1 MKKLENFSWKMWHIF
16 SLVAVTV
23 LLVSGAWSFFYLK
36 EAAYIVNERSYDYVG
51 RGQRLTNYVTIDEE
65 EIGFPIIAL
74 SFKMDDE
81 DWNSS
86 DYAVGHRY
94 LAFQDSKLRK
104 SALNKKDPEEY
115 FKIRYYQLGKE
126 EGEGQT
132 IDVLKIAQD
141 KGYNSINGSMVPIM
155 YSDGKDDYVGVS
167 LSDNDYLFI
176 NLRTQKVSQKRP
188 KEAIQYGYSGIHQIA
203 SSLYYRTPTF
213 YEDEDKTSIDLPW
226 IRYKK
231 EKVSETSDSSTTSTT
246 SEKKVKDSE
255 LLSLLKKYGFLIVL
269 KEDMTFSDGES
280 IIRNLY
286 ADATDFFWSVKPA
299 YTKSGKME
307 YVHTDHDL
315 QKVVDEKKVKK
326 HEDE

>member
-23 LLVSGAWSFFYLK
+23 LLVSRVWSFFYLK

-51 RGQRLTNYVTIDEE
+51 RGQRLTDYITIDEE
-65 EIGFPIIAL
+65 ETAFPIIAL
-74 SFKMDDE
+74 SFKIDDE
-81 DWNSS
+81 DWNIS
-86 DYAVGHRY
+86 DYAVGHQY
-94 LAFQDSKLRK
+94 LAFQDSKLSK
-104 SALNKKDPEEY
+104 SDLNKKDPEEY

-155 YSDGKDDYVGVS
+155 YSDGKDDYVGVN
-167 LSDNDYLFI
+167 LSDDDYLFI
-176 NLRTQKVSQKRP
+176 NLRTQKVSQNRP
-188 KEAIQYGYSGIHQIA
+188 KKVIQFGYSGIRQIA

-213 YEDEDKTSIDLPW
+213 YEDKEKTSINLPW

-231 EKVSETSDSSTTSTT
+231 EKVGETSDSSKTSTT

-286 ADATDFFWSVKPA
+286 ADASDLFWSVKPV

-307 YVHTDHDL
+307 YVHTDDDL

>member
-23 LLVSGAWSFFYLK
+23 LLVGGIWSFFYLK
-36 EAAYIVNERSYDYVG
+36 EAAYVVNDRNYDYVG
-51 RGQRLTNYVTIDEE
+51 RGQRLTDYVTVDEE
-65 EIGFPIIAL
+65 ETGFPIIAL

-81 DWNSS
+81 DWNIS
-86 DYAVGHRY
+86 DYAVGRQY

-104 SALNKKDPEEY
+104 ISLNKKDPEEY

-126 EGEGQT
+126 EGEGKT
-132 IDVLKIAQD
+132 IDVLKIAQG
-141 KGYNSINGSMVPIM
+141 KGYKTINGSMDSIM
-155 YSDGKDDYVGVS
+155 YTDGKDDYVGVN

-176 NLRTQKVSQKRP
+176 NLRTQKVSQTRP
-188 KEAIQYGYSGIHQIA
+188 KEAVHYGYSGIRQIA

-213 YEDEDKTSIDLPW
+213 YEDEEKTSINLPW

-231 EKVSETSDSSTTSTT
+231 EKVSETSDSSITSST
-246 SEKKVKDSE
+246 SEKKDSE

-280 IIRNLY
+280 IIRHLY
-286 ADATDFFWSVKPA
+286 ADASDFFWSVKPA

-307 YVHTDHDL
+307 YVHTDDDL

>member
-1 MKKLENFSWKMWHIF
+1 MKKLENYSWKMWHIF

-23 LLVSGAWSFFYLK
+23 LLVGGAWSFFYLK
-36 EAAYIVNERSYDYVG
+36 EAAYVVKDRDYEYVG
-51 RGQRLTNYVTIDEE
+51 RGQRLTDCVKLDEKDT
-65 EIGFPIIAL
+65 GLPIIAL
-74 SFKMDDE
+74 SFKKDDE
-81 DWNSS
+81 DWNST
-86 DYAVGHRY
+86 DYAVGHQY
-94 LAFQDSKLRK
+94 LAFQDSKLSK
-104 SALNKKDPEEY
+104 TDQNKKDPEEY
-115 FKIRYYQLGKE
+115 FKIRYYRLGKE
-126 EGEGQT
+126 EGEGQV
-132 IDVLKIAQD
+132 IDVLKLAQE
-141 KGYNSINGSMVPIM
+141 KGYKTINGSMNSIM
-155 YSDGKDDYVGVS
+155 YSDGKDDYVGVRIIE
-167 LSDNDYLFI
+167 DNYLFI

-188 KEAIQYGYSGIHQIA
+188 KEAIQYGYSGIRQIT

-213 YEDEDKTSIDLPW
+213 YEDEEKTSINLPW

-231 EKVSETSDSSTTSTT
+231 EKISKTSDSSTTSTT

-307 YVHTDHDL
+307 YVHTDDDL
-315 QKVVDEKKVKK
+315 QKVVDEKKVKN
-326 HEDE
+326 HENE